1 MVYSMTGYGQATGVF
16 GTKSIKAEIRS
27 LNGKTTD
34 VRVKVPALYRT
45 KELEIR
51 NLILERSSRGKIDI
65 TISFESD
72 DGDDSYKINSQLIKQ
87 YYEELAKVADAYQL
101 SKNELLP
108 SILRIPNVVELT
120 DKALDEKEWLASKAI
135 VNQAIDAFNSF
146 RLTEGKAMQ
155 KDIVDQVSF
164 IHQLLDD
171 VSPYEASRIKALK
184 EKMNKNLKN
193 NNEEI
198 SIDKNRLEQEILY
211 YLEKLDITEE
221 KIRLAQHCK
230 YFLEVINSSDRV
242 KGKKLSFISQEMGR
256 EMNTLGSKAQH
267 SDIQQIVVNMK
278 DALEKIKEQILNI
291 V

>member
-16 GTKSIKAEIRS
+16 GSKSIKAEIRS

-51 NLILERSSRGKIDI
+51 NLLLERSSRGKIDI
-65 TISFESD
+65 TVTFESD
-72 DGDDSYKINSQLIKQ
+72 EGDDSYKINSPLIKH
-87 YYEELAKVADAYQL
+87 YYEELAKIADDYQL

-120 DKALDEKEWLASKAI
+120 DKALDEDEWLASRAI
-135 VNQAIDAFNSF
+135 INEAVDAFNNF
-146 RLTEGKAMQ
+146 RQTEGEAMK
-155 KDIVDQVSF
+155 KDMLDQVDF
-164 IHQLLDD
+164 IHKLLED
-171 VSPYEASRIKALK
+171 VVPFEESRITALK

-193 NNEEI
+193 HNDEI

-230 YFLEVINSSDRV
+230 YFTEVMNGSEKV